1 MPTSALF
8 DLSGRIALVTGA
20 SRGIGNTLARGLGAH
35 GATVV
40 LNGRRAETLDAA
52 VAALRAD
59 GIDAHG
65 RVFDVTDA
73 AAVEAAIDDIERTVG
88 PVGIL
93 VNNAGIQQRA
103 PLHAFPLDGWQ
114 RVIETNLTSV
124 FLVGAA
130 VARRMIPRGQG
141 KIINICSL
149 TSELGRQTIAPYA
162 ASKGGV
168 KMLTRGMCADWARHG
183 IQVNGLAPGFITTE
197 MNRALIDDPAFDGWV
212 RQRTPA
218 GRWGGTDELVG
229 AAVFLAGPAADFV
242 NGQVLV
248 VDGGFSAVM

>member
-1 MPTSALF
+1 MTTSCN
-8 DLSGRIALVTGA
+8 GKVALVTGA